1 MNNVTVSGNQ
11 LIGVIHPNV
20 DVEFDPMANIRMEW
34 NENLRNFE
42 LKKINTPYETI
53 LHLVDNSTVFQVG
66 ANEGEDVAIDIGN
79 MSADALGVTR
89 VIVTDRVSAARAISI
104 LDNAIAKVSTQRAKI
119 GAFQNSLE
127 HTVTN
132 LTTTGTNL
140 TAAESRIRDADM
152 SLEMLKIGRAHV

>member
-1 MNNVTVSGNQ
+1 M
-11 LIGVIHPNV
+11 
-20 DVEFDPMANIRMEW
+20 
-34 NENLRNFE
+34 
-42 LKKINTPYETI
+42 
-53 LHLVDNSTVFQVG
+53 FQVG

-89 VIVTDRVSAARAISI
+89 MIVTDHVSTARAISI

-152 SLEMLKIGRAHV
+152 SQEMLNFTKLQILSQSGTAMLAQANQLPQTVLNLIRG